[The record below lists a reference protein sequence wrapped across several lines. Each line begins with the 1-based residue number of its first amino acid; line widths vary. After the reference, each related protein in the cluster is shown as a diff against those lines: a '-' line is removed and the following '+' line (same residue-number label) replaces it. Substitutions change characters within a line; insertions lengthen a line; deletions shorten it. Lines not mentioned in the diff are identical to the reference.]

1 MPVLWLILI
10 VLVIGAVGFVIGRQK
25 ALGSAGGDSRELH
38 SLPTYYGSNVFM
50 KVVVPALLLM
60 VVWLVVQPL
69 MIENTISK
77 MIPDSE
83 IDAGSNLG
91 LVMAEV
97 RRAAEGLDN
106 AVAAGAI
113 SEDMARNARADFTD
127 MTTRLKDAGQIVT
140 SEITQ
145 PILAAAQ
152 QYRISTSRGS
162 LLMTIAVIAV
172 ALAGL
177 AWAYMQTHK
186 DFRAR
191 NVVEQGVL
199 AILISA
205 ASIAILTTI
214 GIVLSLI
221 GNTVAFAD
229 LYGVGLLV
237 RELGHE
243 EIARIVA
250 ADPELAAKL
259 GQDYSDIEFGM
270 EYYSGWARSWAGLA
284 DFFTNLDWAPS
295 FSGRGGASSLGI
307 IPLLWGT
314 LYISVVALVVA
325 VPIGL
330 FAAVYLSEY
339 ASNRVRSFAK
349 PMLEVLAGIPTIV
362 YGLFALL
369 TIGPILM
376 SVFGDNTVGWMQGQR
391 AVLTAGI
398 AMGIM
403 LIPFVSSLSDDI
415 INAVPQAMR
424 DGSYGLGAT
433 RSETIRQV
441 VLPAALPGIV
451 GAILLAASRA
461 IGETM
466 IVVLGAGAAARLSLN
481 PFEAMTTV
489 TAKIVS
495 QLTGDSDFA
504 SPEALVAFALGM
516 TLFLMTLGLNVFAL
530 YIVRKYREQYD

>member
-1 MPVLWLILI
+1 MPFLWLVLI
-10 VLVIGAVGFVIGRQK
+10 VLAIAASGYVIGRGRAMQ
-25 ALGSAGGDSRELH
+25 SAGGDARHLH
-38 SLPTYYGSNVFM
+38 SLPSYYGWNVAL
-50 KVVVPALLLM
+50 KAAVPAF
-60 VVWLVVQPL
+60 LVLVLALIVQPL
-69 MIENTISK
+69 IINKTVSS
-77 MIPDSE
+77 MIPASE
-83 IDAGSNLG
+83 IADGSNLG

-97 RRAAEGLDN
+97 RRAADGIDHLVNEGLMDE
-106 AVAAGAI
+106 AT
-113 SEDMARNARADFTD
+113 ARNVRTDFTD
-127 MTTRLKDAGQIVT
+127 ITQRLKDAGQVVT
-140 SEITQ
+140 SNITQ
-145 PILAAAQ
+145 PVLAAAQ
-152 QYRISTSRGS
+152 KYRVMNGS
-162 LLMTIAVIAV
+162 GKLVRSALVILV

-177 AWAYMQTHK
+177 LWGLKESHK

-191 NVVEQGVL
+191 NIVERSIL
-199 AILISA
+199 AMLMA
-205 ASIAILTTI
+205 GASVAVLTTL

-221 GNTVAFAD
+221 FNTVEFFK
-229 LYGVGLLV
+229 LYPAL
-237 RELGHE
+237 
-243 EIARIVA
+243 
-250 ADPELAAKL
+250 
-259 GQDYSDIEFGM
+259 
-270 EYYSGWARSWAGLA
+270 
-284 DFFTNLDWAPS
+284 DFFTLLEWSPS
-295 FSGRGGASSLGI
+295 FSGRGGSSALGVL
-307 IPLLWGT
+307 PLLWGT
-314 LYISVVALVVA
+314 FYISIVALLVA

-330 FAAVYLSEY
+330 FAAIYLSEY
-339 ASNRVRSFAK
+339 AGPKVRAFAK

-369 TIGPILM
+369 TLGPMLL
-376 SVFGDNTVGWMQGQR
+376 SVFGDDGGLGWMQGQR
-391 AVLTAGI
+391 AVMTAGI

-433 RSETIRQV
+433 QSETIKQV

-451 GAILLAASRA
+451 GAVLLAASRA

-466 IVVLGAGAAARLSLN
+466 IVVMGAGAAASLSLN

-516 TLFLMTLGLNVFAL
+516 TLFVLTLALNVFAL